1 MENIRNKKCRMRNEI
16 SLEIQ
21 STLYTIIAEEPD
33 PSIPGLV
40 WLYLESEYGDENIEY
55 EPKFNI
61 YYAKITNNQENLI
74 VL

>member
-1 MENIRNKKCRMRNEI
+1 MENIRNKKCRMRDEI

-21 STLYTIIAEEPD
+21 STIYTIIAEEPD
-33 PSIPGLV
+33 DSIPGLV

-61 YYAKITNNQENLI
+61 NYAKITNNQENLI
-74 VL
+74 VI